1 MDTEFIKYIT
11 VFAWTMVKFI
21 FGPVLSAVFNIPFL
35 PSVLLTISGM
45 MASVLIFTFAG
56 RVIRKWWVQ
65 RFQRNRVLFSPK
77 KRRMVRI
84 WRKYGIWGVATL
96 TPLIFTPI
104 GGTMIA
110 VSFGE
115 KKHKILFTMLISASF
130 WALVFCSLL
139 VILGKE
145 VFLHLT
151 GH

>member
-1 MDTEFIKYIT
+1 MSTELIKYLT
-11 VFAWTMVKFI
+11 VFVWTMVKFI
-21 FGPVLSAVFNIPFL
+21 FGPVLSALFNISFF
-35 PSVLLTISGM
+35 PSVLLTVGGM
-45 MASVLIFTFAG
+45 MASVILFTFAG
-56 RVIRKWWVQ
+56 RAIRQWWLLK
-65 RFQRNRVLFSPK
+65 FQQNRILFTPR

-84 WRKYGIWGVATL
+84 WRKYGIWGVAAL

-115 KKHKILFTMLISASF
+115 KKYKIILTMLISAIF
-130 WALVFCSLL
+130 WALVFCSLI

>member
-1 MDTEFIKYIT
+1 MNSELIKYIT
-11 VFAWTMVKFI
+11 VFAWSMVKFI
-21 FGPVLSAVFNIPFL
+21 FGPVLSALFNISFVPA
-35 PSVLLTISGM
+35 VLLTIGGM
-45 MASVLIFTFAG
+45 MTSVIIFTFAG
-56 RVIRKWWVQ
+56 RVIRHWWMQ
-65 RFQRNRVLFSPK
+65 KFQGKRVLFTPK

-96 TPLIFTPI
+96 TPLLFTPI

-115 KKHKILFTMLISASF
+115 KKHKILFAMLVSAIF
-130 WALVFCSLL
+130 WAVVFCSLIVL
-139 VILGKE
+139 LGKE

>member
-1 MDTEFIKYIT
+1 MDTEIIKYFT

-21 FGPVLSAVFNIPFL
+21 FGPVLSAIFNISFL
-35 PSVLLTISGM
+35 PSVFLTVGGM
-45 MASVLIFTFAG
+45 MTSVVLFTYAG
-56 RVIRKWWVQ
+56 RAIRQWWLRKFHQ
-65 RFQRNRVLFSPK
+65 NRVLFTPK

-84 WRKYGIWGVATL
+84 WRKYGIWGVAVL

-115 KKHKILFTMLISASF
+115 KKHKILLTMLISATF
-130 WALVFCSLL
+130 WALVFCSLI